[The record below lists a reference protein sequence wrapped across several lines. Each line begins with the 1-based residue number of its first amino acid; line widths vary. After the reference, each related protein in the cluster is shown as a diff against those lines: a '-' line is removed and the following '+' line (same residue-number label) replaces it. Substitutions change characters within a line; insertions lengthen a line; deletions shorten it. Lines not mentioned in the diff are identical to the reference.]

1 MLKNTH
7 FIDYGL
13 KNTPFFGVCQFS
25 LFGMSLFGKK
35 PLYHLAKLV
44 NGSFEADQKGLVIIK
59 SFSSGI

>member
-13 KNTPFFGVCQFS
+13 KTTPFFGVCQF
-25 LFGMSLFGKK
+25 SLFGKK